1 LEVLNQKLNHDLSN
15 LKERGYNRF
24 SLTSR
29 DGICSKDEVIC
40 KQLYGFEDFEFM
52 IGFLEA
58 AFEVKYQHPKENSPL
73 NDMEQI
79 FATLVY
85 TNTTWNMTT
94 IGEMFGINRKTLSKY
109 VNTWLPLLGECGDHM
124 SDFLH
129 FMDESVYD
137 ALEPQGYKDIG
148 LRKVAALVD
157 GKDFLTDTVRVDRVL
172 NTAQASNKMHASK
185 ICILIAIF

>member
-1 LEVLNQKLNHDLSN
+1 VFRTHGPGKQQQSKTQKKRTQTYTKNYITDSFDIFH
-15 LKERGYNRF
+15 
-24 SLTSR
+24 
-29 DGICSKDEVIC
+29 GICSKDEVIC
-40 KQLYGFEDFEFM
+40 KQLYGIEDFEFM

-58 AFEVKYQHPKENSPL
+58 AFEVEYQYPKENSPL

-79 FATLVY
+79 FATLVF
-85 TNTTWNMTT
+85 TNTTWNMRT
-94 IGEMFGINRKTLSKY
+94 IGEMFGIKEKTLSKY

-129 FMDESVYD
+129 FMDESAYD

-172 NTAQASNKMHASK
+172 NT
-185 ICILIAIF
+185 I